1 MPDGGFRHVKAT
13 TLNELPQ
20 EPFTIEQATFEGE
33 RADAFGDQ
41 LLHGLRWVAT
51 SELIVR
57 SAALTD
63 QGLAQLIDPPP
74 ALSIQGHKLTDVG
87 LVHLSRFDRTELIAL
102 SDLRNVTGTG
112 LRKLN
117 PSLRTLSL
125 ARCPITPEGIAAIGS
140 NTQLKALSFL
150 EVMLTPQHLQQFHN
164 YRCEHLDFN
173 VCGLDD
179 ETLRHLPALETLTKI
194 TIQNSMV
201 SGQGLAELKRMK
213 NLKVLT
219 VDGNSRVTKEQVN
232 QLAQE
237 LPSVKLEINV
247 ASTPERV
254 PPSER

>member
-1 MPDGGFRHVKAT
+1 MGG
-13 TLNELPQ
+13 
-20 EPFTIEQATFEGE
+20 
-33 RADAFGDQ
+33 
-41 LLHGLRWVAT
+41 T

-74 ALSIQGHKLTDVG
+74 ALSIQGHKLTDAG
-87 LVHLSRFDRTELIAL
+87 LAHLSRFDRTELIAL

-112 LRKLN
+112 LGKLN

-125 ARCPITPEGIAAIGS
+125 ARCPITPEGIAAIG
-140 NTQLKALSFL
+140 NNNQLKTLSL
-150 EVMLTPQHLQQFHN
+150 LGVMLTPQHLQQFQN
-164 YRCEHLDFN
+164 YRCEQLDFN

-179 ETLRHLPALETLTKI
+179 ETLRHLPALETLTRI

-201 SGQGLAELKRMK
+201 SGKGLAELKRMK

-247 ASTPERV
+247 ASTPEPV
-254 PPSER
+254 PSSER